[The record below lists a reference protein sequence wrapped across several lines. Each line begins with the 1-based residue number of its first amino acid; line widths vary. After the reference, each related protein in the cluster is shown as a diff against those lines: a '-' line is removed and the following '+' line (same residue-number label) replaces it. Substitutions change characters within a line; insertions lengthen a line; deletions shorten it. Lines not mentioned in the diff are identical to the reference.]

1 MSSTLDIER
10 LAKELGAER
19 CEKVSA
25 HGGYFGALQLAA
37 EAASNSYVS
46 EGKQSN
52 ENELLKEISKIARE
66 ELQDQERKLELTKTV
81 CECLEAFDRLED
93 DRLEQEIGQKTETAV
108 AKTSEAPSAT
118 QENEHRKRLEHSQ
131 AKLAKLLNVS
141 TNNVLL
147 LYESYY
153 GVFKLAVEVA
163 SSFHV
168 SEGKQSN
175 ENELLKEISKI
186 AREELQDQE
195 RKLELTKTVFEYLY
209 AHVRDRKHLNYDKRL
224 ELSQA
229 KLAKLLNVS
238 TNNVL
243 MLHRGYFGVLQLLAN
258 IASSPRESEGA
269 RSEYRSEFIKAAF
282 EYLRAAL
289 KNELEDEG
297 KQLGE

>member
-37 EAASNSYVS
+37 E
-46 EGKQSN
+46 
-52 ENELLKEISKIARE
+52 
-66 ELQDQERKLELTKTV
+66 
-81 CECLEAFDRLED
+81 
-93 DRLEQEIGQKTETAV
+93 
-108 AKTSEAPSAT
+108 
-118 QENEHRKRLEHSQ
+118 
-131 AKLAKLLNVS
+131 
-141 TNNVLL
+141 
-147 LYESYY
+147 
-153 GVFKLAVEVA
+153 VA

-175 ENELLKEISKI
+175 ENELLKEICKI

-195 RKLELTKTVFEYLY
+195 HKLELTKTVCECLEAF
-209 AHVRDRKHLNYDKRL
+209 DRLEQEIGQKTEAVAAKTSEAPSATQENEHRKRL

-258 IASSPRESEGA
+258 IASSPRESEGT
-269 RSEYRSEFIKAAF
+269 RSEYRSEFIKVAF

>member
-19 CEKVSA
+19 YKKVSA

-37 EAASNSYVS
+37 E
-46 EGKQSN
+46 
-52 ENELLKEISKIARE
+52 
-66 ELQDQERKLELTKTV
+66 
-81 CECLEAFDRLED
+81 
-93 DRLEQEIGQKTETAV
+93 
-108 AKTSEAPSAT
+108 
-118 QENEHRKRLEHSQ
+118 
-131 AKLAKLLNVS
+131 
-141 TNNVLL
+141 
-147 LYESYY
+147 
-153 GVFKLAVEVA
+153 VA
-163 SSFHV
+163 SSSHV

-209 AHVRDRKHLNYDKRL
+209 AHVRDRKHLNYGKRL
-224 ELSQA
+224 EHSQA

-258 IASSPRESEGA
+258 IASSPRESEGT
-269 RSEYRSEFIKAAF
+269 RLEYRSEFIKAAF

>member
-19 CEKVSA
+19 YEKVSA

-37 EAASNSYVS
+37 EVASRSRVS

-52 ENELLKEISKIARE
+52 ENELLKEICKIARE

-81 CECLEAFDRLED
+81 CECLEAFDRLE
-93 DRLEQEIGQKTETAV
+93 QEIGQKTEAV
-108 AKTSEAPSAT
+108 AAKTSEASSAT
-118 QENEHRKRLEHSQ
+118 QENEHRKRLGLSQ

-141 TNNVLL
+141 PNNVLL
-147 LYESYY
+147 LYKSYY
-153 GVFKLAVEVA
+153 GVFQLAAEVA
-163 SSFHV
+163 SRSRV

-175 ENELLKEISKI
+175 ENELLKEICKI

-224 ELSQA
+224 GLSQA

-238 TNNVL
+238 PNNVL

-258 IASSPRESEGA
+258 IASSPRESEGT